1 MSQESLANVVEIAP
15 KDDTSEGKNER
26 NLYRLVEA
34 SLAMIGGKEVAA
46 DVMKVD
52 RGDLTRALA
61 GKGRYLAVEHVMRF
75 GGRLA
80 QYSPETAQRI
90 AVAIMRPFDLVVSPR
105 VQLTAAEQARRY
117 KQLLDAMSPACGVD
131 LARKALET
139 P

>member
-1 MSQESLANVVEIAP
+1 MSTESLANVIELEP
-15 KDDTSEGKNER
+15 KDETPEGKNER
-26 NLYRLVEA
+26 NLYRLVDS
-34 SLAMIGGKEVAA
+34 SLALIGGKEIAA
-46 DVMKVD
+46 DVMGVD

-61 GKGRYLAVEHVMRF
+61 FKGRYLAVEHVMRF
-75 GGRLA
+75 GARLM

-90 AVAIMRPFDLVVSPR
+90 AVAIMRPFDLVVAPR

-117 KQLLDAMSPACGVD
+117 KQMLDAMSPACGVD